1 MLVLWQYLV
10 AARIIFDYRTIVIV
24 QLVFSKKRHVIFRCM
39 ATAASLLALI
49 DAAIEALLTGGA
61 SSYSIGARTVT
72 KLDLATLM
80 EERRQLQIQV
90 QRETGSGGISLGKL
104 TRHRR

>member
-1 MLVLWQYLV
+1 
-10 AARIIFDYRTIVIV
+10 
-24 QLVFSKKRHVIFRCM
+24 M

-72 KLDLATLM
+72 KLDIAQLM
-80 EERRQLQIQV
+80 EERRILQQAV
-90 QRETGSGGISLGKL
+90 DRETNGIFRKA
-104 TRHRR
+104 TIRRPSP

>member
-1 MLVLWQYLV
+1 
-10 AARIIFDYRTIVIV
+10 
-24 QLVFSKKRHVIFRCM
+24 M
-39 ATAASLLALI
+39 ASAASLLAQI

-61 SSYSIGARTVT
+61 SSYSIGNRTVT
-72 KLDLATLM
+72 RLDLGQLFDQ
-80 EERRQLQIQV
+80 RRMLQTEV